1 MEKQKLAQKQ
11 REIERLKKTVEKLN
25 QVIAERNDRIAE
37 LEVLLYGEVQDDGV
51 GGDAPSGQR
60 PAG

>member
-37 LEVLLYGEVQDDGV
+37 LEVLPELTLPVRRNDEDL
-51 GGDAPSGQR
+51 SF
-60 PAG
+60 